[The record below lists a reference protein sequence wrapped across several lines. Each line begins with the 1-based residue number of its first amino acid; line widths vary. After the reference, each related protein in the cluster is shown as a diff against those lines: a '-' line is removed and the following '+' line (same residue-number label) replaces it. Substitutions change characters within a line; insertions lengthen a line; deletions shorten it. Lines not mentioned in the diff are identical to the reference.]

1 MFIEQLPSSLVEI
14 PKTAMIL
21 AAGHGRRMLPLTE
34 RIPKPMLVILGKTI
48 LDRSIDNL
56 FSVGVTKIII
66 NVSHLASVI
75 VEHVGARKDHRIIL
89 SEEELPLETGGGVMK
104 ALPHLGNEPFFIIN
118 GDSVWVDG
126 MKNTLR
132 HLAENWNSNNMDALL
147 MLTPTV
153 KVENFTGFG
162 DFFMNQDGILSR
174 RKEKMVSPFAYM
186 GLSII
191 NPLSFVNT
199 PDGAFSL
206 NWFYDEAIE
215 RERLVGVIHDGLWY
229 HVSTPSDLEFA
240 RFKFA
245 NGHVKNAPF
254 F

>member
-56 FSVGVTKIII
+56 FGVGVTKVII

-75 VEHVGARKDHRIIL
+75 VEHVSARKDDRIIL
-89 SEEELPLETGGGVMK
+89 SEEELPLETGGGVMN
-104 ALPHLGNEPFFIIN
+104 ALPHLGKEPFFIIN

-126 MKNTLR
+126 MKNTLL
-132 HLAENWNSNNMDALL
+132 HLAEKWNSHHMDALL
-147 MLTPTV
+147 MLAPTA
-153 KVENFTGFG
+153 KAANFDGFG
-162 DFFMNQDGILSR
+162 DFFMNQDGILNR

-191 NPLSFVNT
+191 NPLSFLNT
-199 PDGAFSL
+199 PKGAFSL

-215 RERLVGVIHDGLWY
+215 RERLAGVIHDGLWY
-229 HVSTPSDLEFA
+229 HISTPSDLEFA

-245 NGHVKNAPF
+245 NGHSKNAPF

>member
-56 FSVGVTKIII
+56 FGVGVTKIII

-75 VEHVGARKDHRIIL
+75 VEHVGARKDDRIIL
-89 SEEELPLETGGGVMK
+89 SEEELPLETGGGVMN
-104 ALPHLGNEPFFIIN
+104 ALPHLGKEPFFIIN

-126 MKNTLR
+126 MKNTLL
-132 HLAENWNSNNMDALL
+132 HLAEKWNSNHMDALL

-153 KVENFTGFG
+153 KAENFDGFG
-162 DFFMNQDGILSR
+162 DFSSGSWGVGEG
-174 RKEKMVSPFAYM
+174 EKITTKGNVYYPHSLGVFYQAITQFIGFPN
-186 GLSII
+186 SIF
-191 NPLSFVNT
+191 NSFRVLPT
-199 PDGAFSL
+199 KLPYSLFS
-206 NWFYDEAIE
+206 FSA
-215 RERLVGVIHDGLWY
+215 
-229 HVSTPSDLEFA
+229 TASDFS
-240 RFKFA
+240 FI
-245 NGHVKNAPF
+245 V
-254 F
+254 